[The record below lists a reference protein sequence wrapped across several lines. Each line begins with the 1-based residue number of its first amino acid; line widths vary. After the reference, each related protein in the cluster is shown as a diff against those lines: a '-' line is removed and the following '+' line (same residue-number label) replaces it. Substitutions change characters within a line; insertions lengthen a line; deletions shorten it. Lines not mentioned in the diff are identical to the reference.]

1 MDRFNRKESGDVYET
16 FNVLVRRR
24 PEENN
29 FKAVLETIRDL
40 MQSDLVVPDWLQRV
54 FLGYGDASSAHY
66 TNMPNRVREINF
78 RDTYLDW
85 AHLKESYP
93 GKVSL
98 ATVSNSL
105 KAHNVYLHAL
115 FDVVEHSSSQW

>member
-1 MDRFNRKESGDVYET
+1 MGRFNRKESEEVYET

-40 MQSDLVVPDWLQRV
+40 MQSDVVVPDWLQKV

-66 TNMPNRVREINF
+66 TNMPNRVRKINF
-78 RDTYLDW
+78 RDTYLNW
-85 AHLKESYP
+85 EHLKESFP
-93 GKVSL
+93 GKVRGDDS
-98 ATVSNSL
+98 
-105 KAHNVYLHAL
+105 
-115 FDVVEHSSSQW
+115 

>member
-1 MDRFNRKESGDVYET
+1 MDRFNRKEAGDVYET

-40 MQSDLVVPDWLQRV
+40 MQSDLVVPDWLQKV

-85 AHLKESYP
+85 NHLKESYP

-98 ATVSNSL
+98 HYGNSQSEGASQCML
-105 KAHNVYLHAL
+105 TCS
-115 FDVVEHSSSQW
+115 DVIEHCGRQW

>member
-1 MDRFNRKESGDVYET
+1 MDGLNRKGEGDVYET

-40 MQSDLVVPDWLQRV
+40 MQSDLVVPDWLQKV

-66 TNMPNRVREINF
+66 SNMPNRVRKIDF
-78 RDTYLDW
+78 RDTYLNW
-85 AHLKESYP
+85 EHLQESFP
-93 GKVSL
+93 GKVPFQLTDCS
-98 ATVSNSL
+98 
-105 KAHNVYLHAL
+105 
-115 FDVVEHSSSQW
+115 